1 MKEICQ
7 TRWVEHHEAFELFSD
22 LFMPIISYLE
32 AISQS
37 TSLEW
42 NRDS

>member
-7 TRWVEHHEAFELFSD
+7 TSWVERHEAFELFSD

-37 TSLEW
+37 ISLEW